1 MNVIS
6 GKSKILEKRIFEE
19 GNNSKAD
26 ILFLADAGALYSAQ
40 NKNLFS
46 KIKSE
51 IIRKKVPSTLRNDF
65 WVGITKRSRILFY
78 NPNILSRKEIEQI
91 SYEDLIR

>member
-1 MNVIS
+1 M
-6 GKSKILEKRIFEE
+6 EKRIFEE

-51 IIRKKVPSTLRNDF
+51 FIKKKVPISLRNDF
-65 WVGITKRSRILFY
+65 WVGITKRSRILYY
-78 NPNILSRKEIEQI
+78 NPNFLSKSYCGQHVFWLCVKLKLIVILR
-91 SYEDLIR
+91 